1 MKMKNK
7 NISMKLFLLNSY
19 KDLRKNEIILAIVSG
34 LLLFLSF
41 PKYGFG
47 FMAWVAL
54 IPLFFALIKV
64 ASIKRALLLGFI
76 TGVVGYMG
84 IIYWITYVVVNY
96 GYLPLYLGV
105 VIMLMLT
112 CYLSIYT
119 AIFAAGIF
127 FFRQRRALCLIA
139 PSLWI
144 CLEYC
149 KSTFLTGFPWEN
161 LGYSQYHNFHLIQF
175 ADIFGVFGLSFLI
188 IMVNMAIFEV
198 IINKSKKAFITAA
211 AVFFVLGAVFLYGI
225 IRVSQIDKEIN
236 KAQGMEVTLIQGNI
250 DQAVKWNEKFQR
262 KTLSIY
268 EQLSMQ
274 NAPESGGLLIWPE
287 TALPFNFDDES
298 DFQVKVKNLPIR
310 KKSWFIFGAVSYSPY
325 RGNTDFF
332 NSAYLLSP
340 DGKVQGKYNK
350 VHLVPYGEYVPLRN
364 VFPFIKKLT
373 AGIGDFT
380 AGDGF
385 HPLLMN
391 DKKIGI
397 LICYEGILSDAA
409 RMYKNQSAQLLVNIT
424 NDAWFGVTS
433 APFQHFTMA
442 LFRAVETRLYL
453 VRAANTGIS
462 GIIDPRGKIIAQ
474 TNIFEAQALKGN
486 IKYLNIYSFYA
497 KNGDILVAIC
507 FVLIIICFLFSWK
520 GRSKNDNRKHAR
532 NSK

>member
-1 MKMKNK
+1 M
-7 NISMKLFLLNSY
+7 NSY
-19 KDLRKNEIILAIVSG
+19 KDLKENEILLAVISG
-34 LLLFLSF
+34 LFLFLSF

-54 IPLFFALIKV
+54 IPLFFALRNV
-64 ASIKRALLLGFI
+64 DSIKRALLLGFI
-76 TGVVGYMG
+76 TGVAGYAG

-96 GYLPLYLGV
+96 GYLPLYLGF
-105 VIMLMLT
+105 VIMLLLT
-112 CYLSIYT
+112 CYLSIYI
-119 AIFAAGIF
+119 ALFAAGIR
-127 FFRQRRALCLIA
+127 FFRQKMILCLLA

-161 LGYSQYHNFHLIQF
+161 LGYSQYNNFYLIQC
-175 ADIFGVFGLSFLI
+175 ADVFGVFGLSFLI
-188 IMVNMAIFEV
+188 IMVNAAIFEV
-198 IINKSKKAFITAA
+198 IVNKSKKTFITVAA
-211 AVFFVLGAVFLYGI
+211 AFLVLASVFIYGI
-225 IRVSQIDKEIN
+225 IRVNQIDKEIN

-250 DQAVKWNEKFQR
+250 DQSVKWNEKFQR
-262 KTLSIY
+262 KTLDTY
-268 EQLSMQ
+268 ERLSLQ
-274 NAPESGGLLIWPE
+274 NVPASGGLLIWPE
-287 TALPFNFDDES
+287 TALPFNFDEES

-310 KKSWFIFGAVSYSPY
+310 TKTWFVFGAVSYWPQ
-325 RGNTDFF
+325 RGGYTDFF

-340 DGKVQGKYNK
+340 DGEVQGKYDK

-364 VFPFIKKLT
+364 FFPFIKKLT

-380 AGDGF
+380 AGEGF
-385 HPLLMN
+385 YPLLMK

-397 LICYEGILSDAA
+397 LICYEGILPEAA
-409 RMYKNQSAQLLVNIT
+409 RMYKNQSARLLVNIT

-462 GIIDPRGKIIAQ
+462 GIIDPCGEIVAQ

-497 KNGDILVAIC
+497 KNGDILVVIC

-520 GRSKNDNRKHAR
+520 GRLKNDGRKLAR